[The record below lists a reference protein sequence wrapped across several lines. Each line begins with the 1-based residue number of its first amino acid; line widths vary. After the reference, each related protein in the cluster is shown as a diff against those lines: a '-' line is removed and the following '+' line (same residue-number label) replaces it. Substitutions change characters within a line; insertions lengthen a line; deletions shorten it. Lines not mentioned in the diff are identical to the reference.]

1 MAEKILTRA
10 DGLNGTLT
18 VPGDKSISH
27 RALLFGSVAHGTTTI
42 HGLLRSE
49 DVLHTLGAL
58 RDLGV
63 TIEDDGQ
70 TVTVVGQAGFHF
82 QQPVASLQMG
92 NSGTTTRLLMGL
104 LAQQKFAVTLIGD
117 ASLSKRPM
125 TRVSDPLALMG
136 ANIDVTDG
144 HLPVTLK
151 HSALQAIDY
160 TLPVASAQVKSA
172 LILAGLQATGTT
184 VIREPLA
191 TRDHTER
198 MLAMF
203 GRPVT
208 REDERILVTPGELT
222 ATQVA
227 VPADISSA
235 AFWLVAGLIVP
246 NSHVTLTK
254 VGMNPTRTGIITLL
268 KRMQATIEVTDLP
281 VVAGG
286 EPLADLTGVSQ
297 NLVGTTIVAADIP
310 SVIDELPILVLA
322 ATQATGVTRISG
334 AAELRVKETD
344 RITAVTTELN
354 KLGAHIEAT
363 EDGFV
368 IHGGTPLHAENG
380 VVVDAHGDH
389 RIGMMLAIAAQ
400 ITTGEVTLTNA
411 QSVAVSYPN
420 FFADLAQLRGDA

>member
-10 DGLNGTLT
+10 HGLNGTLT

-82 QQPVASLQMG
+82 QQPIAPLQMG

-104 LAQQKFAVTLIGD
+104 LAQQSFEVTLIGD

-151 HSALQAIDY
+151 HSALQGIDY

-208 REDERILVTPGELT
+208 REDEQILVTPSELT
-222 ATQVA
+222 ATQVD

-286 EPLADLTGVSQ
+286 EPLADLSVVSQ
-297 NLVGTTIVAADIP
+297 NLMGTMIVAADIP

-344 RITAVTTELN
+344 RIAAVTTELN
-354 KLGAHIEAT
+354 KLGAQIEAT
-363 EDGFV
+363 EDGFI

-411 QSVAVSYPN
+411 QSVAVSYPT
-420 FFADLAQLRGDA
+420 FFADLAQLRGEA